1 MKNLK
6 HLILLLFITL
16 LFVLTSCKG
25 EKLETIKVCA
35 SDVPHAE
42 ILEGVVKDILKEKG
56 YNLEVTILDWQEQN
70 AATVAKDY
78 DANYFQH
85 VPYLSIDESAK
96 GLFAVVK
103 VHYEPLGIY
112 QGKEKEL
119 KNGKT
124 FEICDDISNGIRAF
138 QLLFN
143 SGVLDKDLENEN
155 HNFPY
160 TVDESNF
167 TFNGS
172 TWTSSNGIK
181 VTLIPEDTL
190 VASLKDYDFGLLPC
204 NTALTGNISSATRVY
219 VENDP
224 NQVVV
229 KANVLAARKSDY
241 NNNAN
246 YRAKIDALADA
257 LLSSEVSNYVK
268 EKYNGIII
276 CDKQTQID
284 LR

>member
-1 MKNLK
+1 MKNVK
-6 HLILLLFITL
+6 SLILLLVTIL
-16 LFVLTSCKG
+16 LFTLTGCKK
-25 EKLETIKVCA
+25 EKLEVIKVCA

-56 YNLEVTILDWQEQN
+56 YDLQVTILDWQEQN
-70 AATVAKDY
+70 AATVNKDY

-112 QGKEKEL
+112 QGKEKDL
-119 KNGKT
+119 INGKT
-124 FEICDDISNGIRAF
+124 FAICDDISNGIRAF
-138 QLLFN
+138 TLLFSEGILN
-143 SGVLDKDLENEN
+143 EGLEKVNN
-155 HNFPY
+155 NFPF
-160 TVDESNF
+160 TANEDNF
-167 TFNGS
+167 TFNGN
-172 TWTSSNGIK
+172 TWTSTNGIK

-204 NTALTGNISSATRVY
+204 NTALTGKISSATRVA
-219 VENDP
+219 VESDP
-224 NQVVV
+224 SQVEV
-229 KANVLAARKSDY
+229 KANVLAARQNDY
-241 NNNAN
+241 NNNAK
-246 YRAKIDALADA
+246 YKAKIDALADA
-257 LLSSEVSNYVK
+257 LLSKQVSDYVK

-276 CDKQTQID
+276 CDKSTQID